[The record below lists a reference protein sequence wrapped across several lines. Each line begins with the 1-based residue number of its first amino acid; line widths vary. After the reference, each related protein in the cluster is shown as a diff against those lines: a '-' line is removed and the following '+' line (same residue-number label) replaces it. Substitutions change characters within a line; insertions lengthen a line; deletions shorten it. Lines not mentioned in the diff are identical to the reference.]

1 MDQPN
6 PALEIPE
13 FNVWEDDEGF
23 HATWAKPLGVDESHA
38 RIPEQADARHIA
50 QLEAD
55 CAWLRIRRD
64 LAAQS
69 AWRRTVEIPFRTGDP
84 T

>member
-1 MDQPN
+1 MNQPN
-6 PALEIPE
+6 PAPKIPE
-13 FNVWEDDEGF
+13 FNVWEDGEGF
-23 HATWAKPLGVDESHA
+23 HATWAKPLDTTETYA
-38 RIPEQADARHIA
+38 RIPEQTDARNIA

-64 LAAQS
+64 LVTKS
-69 AWRRTVEIPFRTGDP
+69 AWRRTAEIPFRTGDP